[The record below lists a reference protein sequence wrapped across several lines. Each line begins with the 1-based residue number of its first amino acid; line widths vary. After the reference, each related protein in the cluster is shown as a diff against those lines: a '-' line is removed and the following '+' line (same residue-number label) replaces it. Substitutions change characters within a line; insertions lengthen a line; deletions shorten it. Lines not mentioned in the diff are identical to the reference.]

1 MSAQRGVRL
10 PLSDAVLEPN
20 FRETLA
26 PGKTRFCRI
35 NFRLQRLNGFS
46 QRPSE
51 KIPMQ
56 LIPDAMS
63 FPMRVTPNCPEGL
76 RRFFNWNQFQSLNF
90 LQKKTAFICQNSEV
104 CYKFPIPANFQRS
117 NFRAI
122 VKDSYGEKFSWSVDF
137 SRRYRQFSVSA
148 IILNYLQTALND
160 VMFSG
165 DARRTAKHGYKTN
178 FVIFAGSISYYI
190 PIHYISVTPSCGVIQ
205 TDVKL

>member
-90 LQKKTAFICQNSEV
+90 LQKKRHSFVRTQ
-104 CYKFPIPANFQRS
+104 K
-117 NFRAI
+117 
-122 VKDSYGEKFSWSVDF
+122 
-137 SRRYRQFSVSA
+137 SA
-148 IILNYLQTALND
+148 
-160 VMFSG
+160 
-165 DARRTAKHGYKTN
+165 TN
-178 FVIFAGSISYYI
+178 FLFQQTSS
-190 PIHYISVTPSCGVIQ
+190 GVISEPSSKIL
-205 TDVKL
+205 TVKSFRDRLIFREDIASFPYPR